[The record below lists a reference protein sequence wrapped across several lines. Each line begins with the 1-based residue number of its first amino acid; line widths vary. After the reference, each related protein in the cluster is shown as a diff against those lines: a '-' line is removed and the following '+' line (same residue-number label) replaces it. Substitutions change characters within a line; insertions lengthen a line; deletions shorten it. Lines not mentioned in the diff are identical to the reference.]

1 MLKGRNLQ
9 QSGNLM
15 QKMWGGVG
23 REEALCF
30 PPPSPSPD
38 HWPLL
43 FAWPCCFDSPMTT
56 QRAWHRLV
64 DYERKTA
71 QLWIQNSLRVSSD
84 PFGGNC
90 KSCTPKE
97 MLMWGA
103 LSMRLPLLVIIML
116 LLLKKATFNSAPI
129 NHLSNDH
136 LVDCSNLYFNWTNS
150 LVFCHDLSIIKFFR
164 IFKWIESNERY
175 T

>member
-1 MLKGRNLQ
+1 
-9 QSGNLM
+9 M

-38 HWPLL
+38 HRPLL
-43 FAWPCCFDSPMTT
+43 FAWPCCFDIPTVQLIQPGT
-56 QRAWHRLV
+56 GKW

-71 QLWIQNSLRVSSD
+71 QLWIQNSLWARTD
-84 PFGGNC
+84 LFGGNC
-90 KSCTPKE
+90 KSCTPKA
-97 MLMWGA
+97 MLVWGA
-103 LSMRLPLLVIIML
+103 LSLRLTLLVMIML
-116 LLLKKATFNSAPI
+116 LLLKKATFNSALI
-129 NHLSNDH
+129 IHLSNDH
-136 LVDCSNLYFNWTNS
+136 LVDCSNLYFSWTNS
-150 LVFCHDLSIIKFFR
+150 LVFCHDLFIIKFFH